1 MSEEAWGLEIAG
13 PAASDI
19 ERLSEKYAAAIFA
32 LLPTIAENPYRLGKP
47 LRLELEGVW
56 SARRGPYR
64 VLYEINEERHIVTV
78 IAIAH
83 RSDAYRP
90 R

>member
-1 MSEEAWGLEIAG
+1 MSQKAWGLEIAG
-13 PAASDI
+13 PAARDV
-19 ERLSEKYAAAIFA
+19 ERLPAKYAAAILT
-32 LLPTIAENPYRLGKP
+32 LLPAIAEHPHRLGKP
-47 LRLELEGVW
+47 LRRELDGVW

-64 VLYEINEERHIVTV
+64 VLYEIDEQRHVVTGV
-78 IAIAH
+78 AVAH